1 MTAQPGH
8 NSGEVNADHLKAYI
22 ERILRLQE
30 EKKAIGDDIADIYA
44 EAAGT
49 GYDKK
54 AMREV
59 VRLMGQ
65 DRDKRHAHESLVSI
79 YREALGLA

>member
-1 MTAQPGH
+1 MTEPGH
-8 NSGEVNADHLKAYI
+8 NSGVVDSGRLKAFI

-30 EKKAIGDDIADIYA
+30 EKKAIGDDIADVYA

-65 DRDKRHAHESLVSI
+65 DRDKRDAHESIVAL
-79 YREALGLA
+79 YRQTLGIA